1 MFTSPLR
8 IHQPLHLL
16 FQFDVETHS
25 SRLQH
30 IIENLQ
36 QTLKV
41 FVVGEVKAG
50 KSSLINTFV
59 GQQISPTNIL
69 EATASLWEIGYGQ
82 EDTVSI
88 EYHNGLS
95 EKIPFDQVH
104 SVLSITNQENLEKA
118 KDIAYVKVRTRQ
130 HDFRE
135 LLLIDSPGL
144 ATVTEQNAQLTRNV
158 LEDVDIALWVLNA
171 NHLGQTDIMQEVEN
185 LAQLGKPII
194 AVISKIDEVDTSPER
209 LIKYVN
215 RHAGEYFTEVFAL
228 SAHSSQQNDEYF
240 EYFEEFKT
248 YLKEQVSH
256 KAKDVKKDSVESS
269 LEALHYAEK
278 AVHESIIRQMQHK
291 LTDLSAFDQD
301 LEFEKE
307 MLISEINSQVDSQC
321 TEICQNSAL
330 QQQIKAILLGHQ
342 QNDPATQT
350 KMENL
355 KDTLANPFSKV
366 QAMEESVLDQI
377 VNQQIYTIHDHVQPY
392 YISSMKSLVTNIQQK
407 SKQRFTE
414 FRSNEELL
422 LQQTY
427 AMFDY
432 DVKPE
437 LNETYDVIDT
447 TMKATVFAGVAGTMA
462 AGYTAVLGA
471 NAAAVT
477 MGAAMSAIAL
487 PVVVCGAVLGSGF
500 VYFQNKKNQDA
511 LQVEILRLSKQI
523 QDTVRFELLKTYHQK
538 IESDIHL
545 LKHEYAKG
553 MLGGY
558 DINQFRN
565 QMFATENYVRDL

>member
-1 MFTSPLR
+1 
-8 IHQPLHLL
+8 
-16 FQFDVETHS
+16 
-25 SRLQH
+25 
-30 IIENLQ
+30 
-36 QTLKV
+36 
-41 FVVGEVKAG
+41 
-50 KSSLINTFV
+50 
-59 GQQISPTNIL
+59 
-69 EATASLWEIGYGQ
+69 
-82 EDTVSI
+82 
-88 EYHNGLS
+88 
-95 EKIPFDQVH
+95 
-104 SVLSITNQENLEKA
+104 
-118 KDIAYVKVRTRQ
+118 
-130 HDFRE
+130 
-135 LLLIDSPGL
+135 
-144 ATVTEQNAQLTRNV
+144 
-158 LEDVDIALWVLNA
+158 
-171 NHLGQTDIMQEVEN
+171 
-185 LAQLGKPII
+185 
-194 AVISKIDEVDTSPER
+194 
-209 LIKYVN
+209 
-215 RHAGEYFTEVFAL
+215 
-228 SAHSSQQNDEYF
+228 
-240 EYFEEFKT
+240 
-248 YLKEQVSH
+248 
-256 KAKDVKKDSVESS
+256 
-269 LEALHYAEK
+269 
-278 AVHESIIRQMQHK
+278 MQHK

-355 KDTLANPFSKV
+355 KNTLANPFSKV

-500 VYFQNKKNQDA
+500 AYFQNKKNQDA

-523 QDTVRFELLKTYHQK
+523 QDTVRSELLKTYHQK